1 MSRYK
6 VRLAQ
11 ASEAE
16 QIAALVNSAYRGDS
30 SRRGWTTEADL
41 LDGQRTD
48 LEAISDLIQ
57 RQDPPTHLLVLDNG
71 NHLLGCVL
79 LEERGSK
86 LYLGMLTVSPSLQNK
101 GFGKLLMDAAEKL
114 ALQKNS
120 QFIEMTVIP
129 QREALINYYLRQ
141 GYKLTGE
148 RRPFPASNPRFGI
161 PKVENLEFVVLEKKL
176 Q

>member
-11 ASEAE
+11 VSEAG
-16 QIAALVNSAYRGDS
+16 QIADLVNSAYRGDS
-30 SRRGWTTEADL
+30 SRQGWTTEADL

-48 LEAISDLIQ
+48 REAIAELIQ
-57 RQDPPTHLLVLDNG
+57 RQEPQTQILVLDNG
-71 NHLLGCVL
+71 KHLLGCVL
-79 LEERGSK
+79 LEEKTSK

-101 GFGKLLMDAAEKL
+101 GFGKVLMEAAEKL
-114 ALQKNS
+114 AQQKNL

-129 QREALINYYLRQ
+129 QRESLINYYLRQ
-141 GYKLTGE
+141 GYKITGE

-161 PKVENLEFVVLEKKL
+161 PKIPNLEFVVLEKKL
-176 Q
+176 R